1 MLFYWGCCEA
11 VYSGG
16 GGGRRGQVPAL
27 AQLGEKGRDRHTVAR
42 ALEPG
47 GLGVGCWVGPAGRVS
62 AGTGASSVGLSTPQ
76 PHAPPPP
83 RPASGEPPALQALQ
97 LSTLSSSRTPVS
109 FQCAQTGAH
118 RPSASSG
125 TQVPRWFALQLPRP
139 PGSCAHHC
147 PAQPPGSG
155 PVPSA
160 PTWTPALSLQA
171 PASPCPP
178 WPRPVEPLPLAEQP
192 RLAAAERLLVF
203 CWPS

>member
-76 PHAPPPP
+76 PHAPPHLVQPQGSPQLSRPFSFPPCHLPGPLFLSNVP
-83 RPASGEPPALQALQ
+83 RPGPIGPL
-97 LSTLSSSRTPVS
+97 
-109 FQCAQTGAH
+109 
-118 RPSASSG
+118 
-125 TQVPRWFALQLPRP
+125 LPRVP
-139 PGSCAHHC
+139 KHPGGLLCSSPDHLV
-147 PAQPPGSG
+147 
-155 PVPSA
+155 PVPTTA
-160 PTWTPALSLQA
+160 PPSPRALGLSPLLQ
-171 PASPCPP
+171 PGP
-178 WPRPVEPLPLAEQP
+178 QP
-192 RLAAAERLLVF
+192 
-203 CWPS
+203 